1 MDNSYYKEQRVGVF
15 VDVQNMYYSCKNL
28 YNANLNFGQV
38 LKHAVKNRNLIRA
51 FAYVIKADVGKEQ
64 DFFDA
69 LSLQGYEVRS
79 KDLQIFV
86 GGQKKGD
93 WDVGLTIDAVT
104 VASKIDVA
112 VLVTGDGD
120 FVPLV
125 RYLQNNQG
133 CRVEL
138 MSFRKTTSTALIE
151 SVDSFI
157 DLGENKKTFLVQPK
171 KRLKFS
177 KKRYTD
183 EKPKQA

>member
-1 MDNSYYKEQRVGVF
+1 MAKLFYTEQRVGVF

-28 YNANLNFGQV
+28 YNANLNFGNV
-38 LKHAVKNRNLIRA
+38 LKYAVKKRNLIRA

-69 LSLQGYEVRS
+69 LTLQGYEVRS

-104 VASKIDVA
+104 VAKKIDVA

-138 MSFRKTTSTALIE
+138 MSFRKTTSNALID
-151 SVDSFI
+151 SVDSFF
-157 DLGENKKTFLVQPK
+157 DLGEHKREFLVK
-171 KRLKFS
+171 AKRKNKFS
-177 KKRYTD
+177 SKRS
-183 EKPKQA
+183 